1 MAVPPNHP
9 FKKLLIVGDKGVG
22 MTSLLL
28 RFSDIPIAGI
38 ELGVKTIELGNE
50 LPELATVDGILLMYD
65 VTNELSFEHILK
77 DMHNFPKN
85 VKKIL
90 VGNKADVDDESKRA
104 VRRRRGETLA
114 DIYDIM
120 FLETSAKNN
129 KNVEDVFF
137 ALASS
142 TT

>member
-22 MTSLLL
+22 KTNLLL
-28 RFSDIPIAGI
+28 RFSDIPVAGI

-50 LPELATVDGILLMYD
+50 LPELATADGILLMYD

-77 DMHNFPKN
+77 YMHNFPKN

-90 VGNKADVDDESKRA
+90 VGNKADMDDESKRA
-104 VRRRRGETLA
+104 VRRRRGQTLA
-114 DIYDIM
+114 DIYEIM
-120 FLETSAKNN
+120 FLETSAETN

-137 ALASS
+137 ALALS
-142 TT
+142 T